1 MTTLP
6 QLLSASR
13 AFALRQAVVETIRTA
28 FPEVEV
34 KSLPGRI
41 SVDDLDNK
49 DLFRPPSIGIAVV
62 RIRPAEGRMS
72 GERDVP
78 VEVVAYVVT
87 EDGPWG
93 EGNRLVYRDELGL
106 ALCDGVLALLERVE
120 LARWGLSDI
129 GMPEDAAAV
138 ALVSVTSE
146 QRSTAYF
153 SVSWWQMLYGQG
165 SPFID
170 MDGPV
175 PAGATARA
183 ILPGDPEWTP
193 PPVVTP

>member
-6 QLLSASR
+6 ELLSASR
-13 AFALRQAVVETIRTA
+13 AFALREAVVETVGNA
-28 FPEVEV
+28 FPAVEV

-41 SVDDLDNK
+41 SIDDLDDK
-49 DLFRPPSIGIAVV
+49 ELFRPPSIGIAAV
-62 RIRPAEGRMS
+62 RIRPAEGRLS
-72 GERDVP
+72 GQRDVP

-93 EGNRLVYRDELGL
+93 ENNRLVYRDELGL
-106 ALCDGVLALLERVE
+106 ALCDGVLALLEQVE
-120 LARWGLSDI
+120 LARWGLTDI

-138 ALVSVTSE
+138 ALVSVSTE
-146 QRSTAYF
+146 QRNTAYF

-165 SPFID
+165 NPFLD
-170 MDGPV
+170 MEGPV
-175 PAGATARA
+175 PAGGAVRT
-183 ILPGDPEWTP
+183 ILPGDPDWTP